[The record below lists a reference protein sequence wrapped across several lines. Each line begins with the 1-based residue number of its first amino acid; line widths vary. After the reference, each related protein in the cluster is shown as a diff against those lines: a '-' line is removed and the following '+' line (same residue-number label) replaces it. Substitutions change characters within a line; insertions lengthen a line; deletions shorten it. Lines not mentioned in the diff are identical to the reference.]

1 MKNETPKIAMY
12 MAFGAILAIFI
23 LCMMG
28 RVRTEMYEEGS
39 VEDTEAELMNLLQEL
54 EQEAEGG
61 EDEMMEGGEDEMME

>member
-1 MKNETPKIAMY
+1 MKNEPQKIAMY
-12 MAFGAILAIFI
+12 MTFGAILAIFI
-23 LCMMG
+23 LYMMG

>member
-1 MKNETPKIAMY
+1 
-12 MAFGAILAIFI
+12 
-23 LCMMG
+23 MMG